1 MTASAAARARLKWGN
16 RCRWLVLGAREEPAL
31 SVTGGTTAAGPG
43 RTHNTSSWWFLI
55 TSYLKQFT
63 RKLQASLLPPASPMM
78 RSSASMVRR
87 PVWEATLVRSL
98 LGNLSYFHICICSL
112 WSLLKL
118 TVVHFPGWCASERL
132 HLMSLIYNLQLL
144 LCSLEDDQAS
154 WSPWRQDSRSRIRR
168 DWPIIREPAFYSRV
182 SSTKCRVLRGGALE
196 LCVVCFP
203 VGEAHYLRIA
213 RLKLLRV
220 LSCPWRPRACSS
232 ADFLISVLGLLTHR
246 L

>member
-168 DWPIIREPAFYSRV
+168 DWPIIREPAFYSLERPALNAECCGAGLLSSASSASLLGKPTIFGSPV
-182 SSTKCRVLRGGALE
+182 SSSCACCRALGAPVLAVALS
-196 LCVVCFP
+196 F
-203 VGEAHYLRIA
+203 
-213 RLKLLRV
+213 
-220 LSCPWRPRACSS
+220 LSVSLDC
-232 ADFLISVLGLLTHR
+232 
-246 L
+246 